1 MTHDLAFTDDG
12 FTDDGFAVLET
23 GIEQPVSFLYN
34 SSQAGTSFSK
44 DRVEITDTI
53 INVKIQ

>member
-1 MTHDLAFTDDG
+1 MAVEG
-12 FTDDGFAVLET
+12 FTDNGFTDNGFVTISDDLSK
-23 GIEQPVSFLYN
+23 PVSFLYN